1 MRDLKHLIYFEN
13 LLQEANNDLVKQAK
27 AEGKRAI
34 GYTCYFMPEVLLDLP
49 GCFSVRLR
57 APRCTSPDI
66 ATYYMSSRVCHFA
79 RSLLE
84 RALEGGY
91 NFLDAQMAT
100 ETCTATCRFQEHLEQ
115 KHLDSVKDMRII
127 DNDDFFCSFSDVP
140 FKNNQISYEHFRDQ
154 LRAHVLDELTAHF
167 GIDTSDEAIMAAV
180 EQQNEVCRLINEI
193 GDYRKLDNPTITGYE
208 FHVIQLVS
216 LVCPKYLI
224 LPYLRE
230 TAEEMKTREPDQKKE
245 FRCKVVLAGSENDDP
260 DFTKLVES
268 CGARVVCDRYCYG
281 AVESRQ
287 PIVVAE
293 GEDPLMAIARHYL
306 STSNCPRFMPQDEM
320 RARKKRIAELA
331 KEYHAD
337 GVIIASNKFCEYWS
351 YERVID
357 TVILKRDFGLP
368 VCSIEKEYINSAS
381 GQLRTRFQAFVES
394 VEIKHIQ
401 EGK

>member
-1 MRDLKHLIYFEN
+1 MKDLKHLIYFEN
-13 LLQEANNDLVKQAK
+13 LLQEANNELVQKAK
-27 AEGKRAI
+27 ADGKYAI

-66 ATYYMSSRVCHFA
+66 ATYYMSARVCHYA

-84 RALEGGY
+84 RALEGGF

-100 ETCTATCRFQEHLEQ
+100 ETCTGTCRFQEHLQQ

-127 DNDDFFCSFSDVP
+127 NNDNFFCEFSDVP
-140 FKNNQISYEHFRDQ
+140 FKNNENGYAHFREQ
-154 LRAHVLDELTAHF
+154 LRAHVLQPLHEKL
-167 GIDTSDEAIMAAV
+167 GIDVSDEAIMKTI
-180 EQQNEVCRLINEI
+180 ERHNEVCRLINEI

-216 LVCPKYLI
+216 QVCPKDLI

-230 TAEEMKTREPDQKKE
+230 TAEELKTREPDDRWP
-245 FRCKVVLAGSENDDP
+245 FRCKVVLCGSENDDP
-260 DFTKLVES
+260 DFTKLIES
-268 CGARVVCDRYCYG
+268 CGAEVVADRYCYG
-281 AVESRQ
+281 AVESRI
-287 PIVVAE
+287 PIVVKE
-293 GEDPLMAIARHYL
+293 GQEPLDAIARHYL
-306 STSNCPRFMPQDEM
+306 DTSNCPRFMPQDTM
-320 RARKKRIAELA
+320 RARKQRIADLA
-331 KEYHAD
+331 RDYHAD
-337 GVIIASNKFCEYWS
+337 GVIVASNKFCEYWS

-357 TVILKRDFGLP
+357 TVVLPRDFGLP

-394 VEIKHIQ
+394 IEIKKIQ
-401 EGK
+401 EGE

>member
-66 ATYYMSSRVCHFA
+66 ATYYLSGRVCHYA
-79 RSLLE
+79 RSLME

-100 ETCTATCRFQEHLEQ
+100 ETLQQ
-115 KHLDSVKDMRII
+115 KHLDSVDDMRII
-127 DNDDFFCSFSDVP
+127 DNDDFFCEFTDIP
-140 FKNNQISYEHFRDQ
+140 FKNNENSYAHFETQ
-154 LRAHVLDELTAHF
+154 LRAHVLAPLHEHF
-167 GIDTSDEAIMAAV
+167 GIDVSDEAILKAI
-180 EQQNEVCRLINEI
+180 EQHNEVCRLINEI

-216 LVCPKYLI
+216 LVCPKELI

-230 TAEEMKTREPDQKKE
+230 TAEEMKTREPDDKKN

-260 DFTKLVES
+260 DFTKLIES
-268 CGARVVCDRYCYG
+268 CGALVVCDRFCYG
-281 AVESRQ
+281 AVESRV
-287 PIVVAE
+287 PIVVEE
-293 GEDPLMAIARHYL
+293 GKSPLRAIAEHYL
-306 STSNCPRFMPQDEM
+306 KTSNCPRFMPQDEM
-320 RARKKRIAELA
+320 RARKQRIANLA

-337 GVIIASNKFCEYWS
+337 GVILASNKFCEYWS

-357 TVILKRDFGLP
+357 TFILKRDFGLP

>member
-1 MRDLKHLIYFEN
+1 MKDLKHLIYFEN
-13 LLQEANNDLVKQAK
+13 LLQEANNELVQKAK
-27 AEGKRAI
+27 ANGKYAI

-66 ATYYMSSRVCHFA
+66 ATYYMSARVCHYA

-84 RALEGGY
+84 RALEGGF

-100 ETCTATCRFQEHLEQ
+100 ETCTGTCRFQEHLQQ

-127 DNDDFFCSFSDVP
+127 NNDNFFCEFSDVP
-140 FKNNQISYEHFRDQ
+140 FKNNENGYAHFREQ
-154 LRAHVLDELTAHF
+154 LRAHVLQPLHEKL
-167 GIDTSDEAIMAAV
+167 GIDVSDEAIMKTI
-180 EQQNEVCRLINEI
+180 ERHNEVCRLINEI

-216 LVCPKYLI
+216 QVCPKDLI

-230 TAEEMKTREPDQKKE
+230 TAEELKTREPDDRWP

-260 DFTKLVES
+260 DFTKLIES
-268 CGARVVCDRYCYG
+268 CGAEVVADRYCYG
-281 AVESRQ
+281 AVESRI
-287 PIVVAE
+287 PIVVKE
-293 GEDPLMAIARHYL
+293 GQEPLDAIARHYL
-306 STSNCPRFMPQDEM
+306 DTSNCPRFMPQDTM
-320 RARKKRIAELA
+320 RARKQRIADLA
-331 KEYHAD
+331 RDYHAD
-337 GVIIASNKFCEYWS
+337 GVIVASNKFCEYWS

-357 TVILKRDFGLP
+357 TVVLPRDFGLP

-394 VEIKHIQ
+394 IEIKKIQ

>member
-1 MRDLKHLIYFEN
+1 MKDLKHLIYFEN
-13 LLQEANNDLVKQAK
+13 LLQEANNELVQKAK
-27 AEGKRAI
+27 ADGQRAI

-49 GCFSVRLR
+49 GCFAVRLR

-66 ATYYMSSRVCHFA
+66 ATYYMSSRVCHYA

-84 RALEGGY
+84 RALEGGF

-127 DNDDFFCSFSDVP
+127 NNDDFFCTFSDVP
-140 FKNNQISYEHFRDQ
+140 FKNNEIGYAHYREQ
-154 LRAHVLDELTAHF
+154 LRAHVLEPLHERF
-167 GIDTSDEAIMAAV
+167 GIDVSDEALMQTI
-180 EQQNEVCRLINEI
+180 ERHNEVCRLINEI

-216 LVCPKYLI
+216 QVCPKELI

-230 TAEEMKTREPDQKKE
+230 TAEQLKTREPDEKWP

-260 DFTKLVES
+260 EFTKLIEG
-268 CGARVVCDRYCYG
+268 CGAEVVADRYCYG
-281 AVESRQ
+281 AVESRV
-287 PIVVAE
+287 PIVVKD
-293 GEDPLMAIARHYL
+293 GQDPLDAIARHYL
-306 STSNCPRFMPQDEM
+306 DTSNCPRFMPQDLM
-320 RARKKRIAELA
+320 RNRKKRIADLA
-331 KEYHAD
+331 KEYKAD
-337 GVIIASNKFCEYWS
+337 GVIVASNKFCEYWS

-357 TVILKRDFGLP
+357 TVVLPRDFGLP

-394 VEIKHIQ
+394 IEIKKIQ

>member
-1 MRDLKHLIYFEN
+1 MKDLKHLIYFEN

-27 AEGKRAI
+27 ADGKRAI
-34 GYTCYFMPEVLLDLP
+34 GYTCYFMPEVLLELP

-57 APRCTSPDI
+57 APNCESPDI
-66 ATYYMSSRVCHFA
+66 ATYYLSGRICHYA
-79 RSLLE
+79 RSLME

-100 ETCTATCRFQEHLEQ
+100 ETCTATCRFQEHLQQ
-115 KHLDSVKDMRII
+115 KHLKSVDDMRII
-127 DNDDFFCSFSDVP
+127 DNDDFFCSFCDIP
-140 FKNNQISYEHFRDQ
+140 FKNNENGYEHYKEQ

-167 GIDTSDEAIMAAV
+167 GIDTSDEAILKAV
-180 EQQNEVCRLINEI
+180 EEHNEVCRLINEI
-193 GDYRKLDNPTITGYE
+193 GEYRKLDNPTITGYE

-230 TAEEMKTREPDQKKE
+230 TAEELKTREFDNISN
-245 FRCKVVLAGSENDDP
+245 FRCRVVLAGSENDDP
-260 DFTKLVES
+260 EFTKLIEG
-268 CGARVVCDRYCYG
+268 CGAMVVADRYCYG

-287 PIVVAE
+287 PIVIAE
-293 GEDPLMAIARHYL
+293 GQDPLDAIARHYL
-306 STSNCPRFMPQDEM
+306 KTSNCPRFIPQDEM
-320 RARKKRIAELA
+320 RARKQRLA
-331 KEYHAD
+331 DLCKEYKAD
-337 GVIIASNKFCEYWS
+337 GIIVTSNKFCEYWS

-357 TVILKRDFGLP
+357 TIIMNRDFGIP
-368 VCSIEKEYINSAS
+368 VCSIEKEYINTAS

-394 VEIKHIQ
+394 IEIKHIQ